1 MNAGPRRAIL
11 SLVRRP
17 PEQGLVIPRVQ
28 SIAIELR
35 PPIHGWL
42 EIGIVLDDFRLAS
55 CASWVLNDPL
65 EELVDLGLFVTR
77 GSSGTRRVCLWAE
90 PAGYA
95 LDAWNL
101 NDDLAQLRLGYAK
114 SFVPPMAGRAL
125 RLEHQCTVDRA
136 ALAAA
141 IRDAL
146 ERLLPDIQCGLDPEH
161 WHDTRRY
168 ARALREL
175 LGWDDTTRLTY
186 PRMLLLN
193 LQGKIPEGRREH
205 RTKEQALEALRKLT
219 DQDFG
224 DDVEAWKRWLRE
236 HELL

>member
-1 MNAGPRRAIL
+1 M
-11 SLVRRP
+11 
-17 PEQGLVIPRVQ
+17 Q
-28 SIAIELR
+28 SIALELR

-42 EIGIVLDDFRLAS
+42 EIVLALDDFRLAS

-77 GSSGTRRVCLWAE
+77 GSSGTRRVCLWTE

-101 NDDLAQLRLGYAK
+101 NDELAQLRLSYAK

-125 RLEHQCTVDRA
+125 RLEHQCTVERS

-146 ERLLPDIQCGLDPEH
+146 ERLFSDMNCRLDPDH
-161 WHDTRRY
+161 WHDTQRY

-175 LGWDDTTRLTY
+175 LGWDDMTRLTY
-186 PRMLLLN
+186 TQMLLLN
-193 LQGKIPEGRREH
+193 LQGKIAPNRREH
-205 RTKEQALEALRKLT
+205 RTKEQALEALRELT
-219 DQDFG
+219 GQDFG
-224 DDVEAWKRWLRE
+224 DDVEAWRRWIRE
-236 HELL
+236 HKPF